1 MVYLKNKNLNKR
13 INYMTSLISWQ
24 KWFDPFGSDDAE
36 EFEHDP
42 YLGDYEEDE
51 LDESFENDNH
61 EKEQE
66 KKIIST
72 TQRVKVIATPM
83 GIIPVTDNTMSGKI
97 FNFWI
102 GHTNFDITHKV
113 SDIIEKT
120 DGVET
125 LDIFTRY
132 RFRIAIGKAFDDSS
146 VMRDIN
152 KRVYSE
158 LS

>member
-1 MVYLKNKNLNKR
+1 
-13 INYMTSLISWQ
+13 MTNLISWQ
-24 KWFDPFGSDDAE
+24 KWLDPFGSDDVE
-36 EFEHDP
+36 NLEHDP
-42 YLGDYEEDE
+42 YLADYEEQESDGTTENINDE
-51 LDESFENDNH
+51 
-61 EKEQE
+61 EQE
-66 KKIIST
+66 NKIINT

-113 SDIIEKT
+113 ADVIEKT

-132 RFRIAIGKAFDDSS
+132 RFRIAVGKAFDDSS

-158 LS
+158 LL

>member
-1 MVYLKNKNLNKR
+1 M
-13 INYMTSLISWQ
+13 INLISWQ
-24 KWFDPFGSDDAE
+24 KWLDPFGSDDAE
-36 EFEHDP
+36 ELEHDP
-42 YLGDYEEDE
+42 YLADYEEQESDGTTENTNDE
-51 LDESFENDNH
+51 DQEN
-61 EKEQE
+61 
-66 KKIIST
+66 KIINT

-113 SDIIEKT
+113 ADVIEKT

-132 RFRIAIGKAFDDSS
+132 RFRIAVGKAFDDSS

>member
-1 MVYLKNKNLNKR
+1 MVN
-13 INYMTSLISWQ
+13 LISWQ
-24 KWFDPFGSDDAE
+24 KWLDPFGSDDAE
-36 EFEHDP
+36 ELGHDP
-42 YLGDYEEDE
+42 YLADYEEE
-51 LDESFENDNH
+51 LENDVGEADDE
-61 EKEQE
+61 EKE
-66 KKIIST
+66 KKIINT

-97 FNFWI
+97 FNFWV

-113 SDIIEKT
+113 ADAIETT

-132 RFRIAIGKAFDDSS
+132 RFRIAVGKAFDDSS

-158 LS
+158 LSE

>member
-1 MVYLKNKNLNKR
+1 M
-13 INYMTSLISWQ
+13 INLISWQ
-24 KWFDPFGSDDAE
+24 KWLDPFGSDDTE
-36 EFEHDP
+36 ELEHDP
-42 YLGDYEEDE
+42 YIADYDE
-51 LDESFENDNH
+51 QESDDSIDSVDDE
-61 EKEQE
+61 EKEN
-66 KKIIST
+66 KIISK

-113 SDIIEKT
+113 ADIIEKT

-132 RFRIAIGKAFDDSS
+132 RFRIAVGKAFDDSS

-158 LS
+158 LL

>member
-1 MVYLKNKNLNKR
+1 
-13 INYMTSLISWQ
+13 MTNLISWQ
-24 KWFDPFGSDDAE
+24 KWLDPFGSDDAE
-36 EFEHDP
+36 MLEHDP
-42 YLGDYEEDE
+42 YLADYEEESDNSTENIDE
-51 LDESFENDNH
+51 DNRKH
-61 EKEQE
+61 N
-66 KKIIST
+66 KINT
-72 TQRVKVIATPM
+72 TQRVKVMATPM

-97 FNFWI
+97 FNFWV

-113 SDIIEKT
+113 ADVIEKT

-132 RFRIAIGKAFDDSS
+132 RFRIAVGKAFDDSS

>member
-1 MVYLKNKNLNKR
+1 M
-13 INYMTSLISWQ
+13 INLISWQ
-24 KWFDPFGSDDAE
+24 KWLDPFGSDDAE
-36 EFEHDP
+36 GLEHDP
-42 YLGDYEEDE
+42 YLGDYEEQE
-51 LDESFENDNH
+51 LDDEVEDAND
-61 EKEQE
+61 EDKE
-66 KKIIST
+66 KKIRHT
-72 TQRVKVIATPM
+72 TQRLKVIATPM

-113 SDIIEKT
+113 ADVIEKT

-132 RFRIAIGKAFDDSS
+132 RFRIAVGKAFDDSS

-158 LS
+158 LL